1 MRYIIVGLLRAYQYV
16 SRYFSSM
23 VLLAPL
29 GGCRYAQTCSE
40 YAIEQV
46 TSRGVVVGG
55 YSSVVRIIS
64 CNSFHVS

>member
-1 MRYIIVGLLRAYQYV
+1 MTYIVVNLLRVYQYV
-16 SRYFSSM
+16 SRYFSSL
-23 VLLAPL
+23 VLLAPI

-46 TSRGVVVGG
+46 TRRGVFTGG
-55 YSSVVRIIS
+55 RASIVRIIS